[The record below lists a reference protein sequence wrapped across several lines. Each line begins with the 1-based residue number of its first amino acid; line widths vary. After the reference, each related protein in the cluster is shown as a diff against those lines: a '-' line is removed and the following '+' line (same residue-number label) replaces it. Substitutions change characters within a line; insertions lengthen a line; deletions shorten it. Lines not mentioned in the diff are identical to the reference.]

1 MTIIIFFLIEKFTF
15 EDYLN
20 FKKMKFKQFITIP
33 ILLGFFNYSSLMAQ
47 NKENT
52 SIEKKEYLKGLTEAS
67 ENDLSDKELTFDEES
82 IPVYNIEGKRIEGTE
97 MMETIMSGNYVPVFY
112 VDKNKEIKA
121 AALRMATE
129 EEKKMMKEMEALSG
143 SQSELIGKDAFI
155 FTATDINGNEYSL
168 NSLKGKIIVMNFWF
182 AECKPCV
189 MEMPELNE
197 LVKNYKNKD
206 VVFLGFAKNDKSKI
220 DSFLKKKDFSYN
232 IIPNSKKIA
241 AAYKVVGYPTNIII
255 DKNSKIV
262 YATCGLE
269 TTTVTDI
276 EKTIESLIKE

>member
-1 MTIIIFFLIEKFTF
+1 
-15 EDYLN
+15 
-20 FKKMKFKQFITIP
+20 MKFKQFIAIP
-33 ILLGFFNYSSLMAQ
+33 ILLGFFNYASLMAQ

-52 SIEKKEYLKGLTEAS
+52 SIEKKEYLKGLTKAS
-67 ENDLSDKELTFDEES
+67 ENDLSDKEFMFDEEN
-82 IPVYNIEGKRIEGTE
+82 IPVYNIEGKRIKGAE
-97 MMETIMSGNYVPVFY
+97 MMEAMMSGNYSPVFY
-112 VDKNKEIKA
+112 IDKNKEIKA
-121 AALRMATE
+121 AVLRMATE
-129 EEKKMMKEMEALSG
+129 EEKKMMKEMLAIMS

-168 NSLKGKIIVMNFWF
+168 NSLKGKIIVMNFWYV
-182 AECKPCV
+182 ECKPCV
-189 MEMPELNE
+189 IEMPELNK

-206 VVFLGFAKNDKSKI
+206 VVFLGFATNDKSKI

-241 AAYKVVGYPTNIII
+241 AAYKVSGYPTNIVI

-262 YATCGLE
+262 YSTSGLSP
-269 TTTVTDI
+269 TTITDI

>member
-1 MTIIIFFLIEKFTF
+1 
-15 EDYLN
+15 
-20 FKKMKFKQFITIP
+20 MKFKQFITIP

-97 MMETIMSGNYVPVFY
+97 IMETLMSGNYVPVFY

-269 TTTVTDI
+269 TTTITDI